1 MSSKKR
7 KYAIKALIIIAL
19 IASFLLVEIYLQP
32 KENKIESSGDQLTFC
47 THTGAKITEGS
58 GLKLATAPF
67 TIYKNFP
74 NQKLNNCSINSLGFR
89 GGEIS
94 TDRNQ
99 RKRIIVVGGSCAFGH
114 YLKNDN
120 ETLAALL
127 EKQNNSYEVINAAVN
142 GFLSGQELTYIV
154 TELVDYDPDVIIAF
168 DGWNDLFFS
177 WYYYLW
183 YGRPREKGELGFN
196 CNVFMNIIES
206 PLVANYQTQTGVFYS
221 FRRFFNTLMHKS
233 YIMSWMQN
241 KLMAIIKKPSINQS
255 VEPAQRNNY
264 LNEIIDTYTCNIKKM
279 HLFCNSLG
287 IKLIIAF
294 QPELGSKAN
303 LSADERA
310 ILSTGSF
317 TAGWGI
323 NNYSKEFPSL
333 YRQFI
338 ERSKTILRNNGIDYI
353 DINME
358 PKFNNSSNTVF
369 SDVVHTN
376 KNGNEIIAQ
385 ILYEHLKNSFK

>member
-1 MSSKKR
+1 MSITGRKVIKR
-7 KYAIKALIIIAL
+7 LLILTCVISI
-19 IASFLLVEIYLQP
+19 FLFMEIYLQQ
-32 KENKIESSGDQLTFC
+32 KENKFESSGDQLNYC
-47 THTGAKITEGS
+47 THTGTKITKGS

-67 TIYKNFP
+67 TIFKNLP
-74 NQKLNNCSINSLGFR
+74 NQKLSNCSINSLGFR

-94 TDRNQ
+94 TERNQ

-114 YLKNDN
+114 SLNNDN

-142 GFLSGQELTYIV
+142 GFHSGEELAYIV
-154 TELVDYDPDVIIAF
+154 TELVDYHPDVIIAF

-177 WYYYLW
+177 WYYSLW
-183 YGRPREKGELGFN
+183 FGRPREKKELGFN
-196 CNVFMNIIES
+196 STVFMNIIES

-221 FRRFFNTLMHKS
+221 FRRFFNTLIHKS
-233 YIMSWMQN
+233 FIMSWLQDN
-241 KLMAIIKKPSINQS
+241 LMTIIKKPAKNLS
-255 VEPAQRNNY
+255 VEPVQRNNY
-264 LNEIIDTYTCNIKKM
+264 LNEIIDTYTSNIKKM

-287 IKLIIAF
+287 IKFLVAF
-294 QPELGSKAN
+294 QPELGSKSN

-310 ILSTGSF
+310 ILSYGSF

-323 NNYSKEFPSL
+323 NSYSKNFPSL

-338 ERSKTILRNNGIDYI
+338 ERSKTILRDNKIDYI
-353 DINME
+353 DINID
-358 PKFNNSSNTVF
+358 PKFKNSSTTVF

-385 ILYEHLKNSFK
+385 ILDERLKNSFK

>member
-1 MSSKKR
+1 MTCVIS
-7 KYAIKALIIIAL
+7 
-19 IASFLLVEIYLQP
+19 SFLLVEIYLQQ
-32 KENKIESSGDQLTFC
+32 KENKVESSGDQLTFC
-47 THTGAKITEGS
+47 THTGAKITKGS

-67 TIYKNFP
+67 TIFKNFP

-89 GGEIS
+89 GREIS

-114 YLKNDN
+114 SLKNDN
-120 ETLAALL
+120 ETIAALL

-142 GFLSGQELTYIV
+142 GFHSGEELAYIV
-154 TELVDYDPDVIIAF
+154 TELVDYHPDVIIAF

-177 WYYYLW
+177 WYYSLW
-183 YGRPREKGELGFN
+183 FGRPREKKELGFN
-196 CNVFMNIIES
+196 STVFMNIIES

-221 FRRFFNTLMHKS
+221 FRRFFNTLIHKS
-233 YIMSWMQN
+233 FIMSWLQDN
-241 KLMAIIKKPSINQS
+241 LMAIIKKPAKNLS
-255 VEPAQRNNY
+255 VEPVQRNNY
-264 LNEIIDTYTCNIKKM
+264 LNEIIDTYTSNIKKM

-287 IKLIIAF
+287 IKFLVAF
-294 QPELGSKAN
+294 QPELGAKSN

-310 ILSTGSF
+310 ILSYGSF

-323 NNYSKEFPSL
+323 NNYAKEFPSL

-338 ERSKTILRNNGIDYI
+338 ERSKTILRDNGIDYI
-353 DINME
+353 DINMDL
-358 PKFNNSSNTVF
+358 KFKNSSNTVF

-385 ILYEHLKNSFK
+385 ILYERLKNSFK

>member
-1 MSSKKR
+1 MSLTGR
-7 KYAIKALIIIAL
+7 KVIKPLLILTCVIS
-19 IASFLLVEIYLQP
+19 SFLLVEIYLQQT
-32 KENKIESSGDQLTFC
+32 ENKAERSGDQLTFC
-47 THTGAKITEGS
+47 THTGTKITKGS

-67 TIYKNFP
+67 TIFKNLP
-74 NQKLNNCSINSLGFR
+74 NQKLSNCSINSLGFR

-114 YLKNDN
+114 SLNNDN

-127 EKQNNSYEVINAAVN
+127 GKQNNSYEVINAAVN
-142 GFLSGQELTYIV
+142 GFHSGEELAYIV
-154 TELVDYDPDVIIAF
+154 TELVDYHPDVIIAF

-177 WYYYLW
+177 WYYSLW
-183 YGRPREKGELGFN
+183 FGRPREKGELGFN
-196 CNVFMNIIES
+196 STVFMNIIES

-221 FRRFFNTLMHKS
+221 FRRFFNTLIHKS
-233 YIMSWMQN
+233 FIMSWLQDN
-241 KLMAIIKKPSINQS
+241 LMAIIKKPAKNLS
-255 VEPAQRNNY
+255 VEPVVRNNY
-264 LNEIIDTYTCNIKKM
+264 LNEIIDTYTSNIKKM

-287 IKLIIAF
+287 IKFLVAF
-294 QPELGSKAN
+294 QPELGSKSN
-303 LSADERA
+303 LSTDERA
-310 ILSTGSF
+310 ILSSGSF

-323 NNYSKEFPSL
+323 NNYSKEFPPL
-333 YRQFI
+333 YRRFI
-338 ERSKTILRNNGIDYI
+338 ELSKTRLKENEINYI

-358 PKFNNSSNTVF
+358 PKFNNSSSTVF

-376 KNGNEIIAQ
+376 KDGNEIIAQ